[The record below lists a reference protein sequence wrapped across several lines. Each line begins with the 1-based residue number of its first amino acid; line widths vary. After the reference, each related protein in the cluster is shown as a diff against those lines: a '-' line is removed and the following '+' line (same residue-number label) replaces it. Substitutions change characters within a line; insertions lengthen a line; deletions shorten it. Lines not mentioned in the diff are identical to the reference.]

1 MVSKHPLWPTL
12 VFGTPLR
19 GENYTTKAN
28 FTAYTSKHRDNNKF
42 KNILLI
48 DWRSDQLDNT
58 CSCLSNI
65 PGFRD
70 NIQNSWD

>member
-12 VFGTPLR
+12 VFGTSVR
-19 GENYTTKAN
+19 GENYTAKAN
-28 FTAYTSKHRDNNKF
+28 FTASTSKHRNNNKF
-42 KNILLI
+42 KKTLLI

-58 CSCLSNI
+58 CSSLSNI

-70 NIQNSWD
+70 DIQIAWD